1 MNEINEKLEESIK
14 SGFEK
19 LSSSQPGSDEWKK
32 TVEQLDTL
40 YKLKL
45 EEDKLKLEEKRVSAQ
60 ANTDSQKNKEQH
72 LISWVNVGVQIWS
85 TVFMATCYNIW
96 LNKGYKFE
104 ETGTIRSP
112 HMRNLIGRILP
123 RLK

>member
-45 EEDKLKLEEKRVSAQ
+45 EEDKLKLEEKKVSAQ
-60 ANTDSQKNKEQH
+60 ADTDSKKSKEQH
-72 LISWVNVGVQIWS
+72 LISWVNVGVQVWS

-96 LNKGYKFE
+96 LNKGYKIE

-123 RLK
+123 RFK